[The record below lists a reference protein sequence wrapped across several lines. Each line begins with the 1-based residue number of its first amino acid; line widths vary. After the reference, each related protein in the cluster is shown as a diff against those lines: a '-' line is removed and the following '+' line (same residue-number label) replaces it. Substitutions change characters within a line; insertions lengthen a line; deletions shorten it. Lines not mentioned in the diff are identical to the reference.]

1 VNGEN
6 PYDALY
12 RQLDMKNQPFGYSVE
27 YVLWRHRQLK
37 GEIAGYIERPG
48 KILDVGGGMGVMWN
62 FLPGFTQRQDY
73 FNLDCSYEMLKYS
86 PFSNVLAVAEQIPFN
101 EAQFDYVV
109 CSEVLEHVFDKD
121 KVLEECYRVLKPE
134 GLLLLTTPRTN
145 WLRDYKGSI
154 FCIFWVL
161 CRIERKTG
169 IMQGLKRL
177 FSDKR
182 SVDPQVEVPAGVLDI
197 PSDEKWLR
205 QRLEDIGFTVLRQYR
220 SDNHFP
226 FSVGSRQGE
235 SRFWRWF
242 SDRFVDPKRFGH
254 CTVVIA
260 VKRAHS

>member
-1 VNGEN
+1 MDGEN
-6 PYDALY
+6 PYDVLY
-12 RQLDMKNQPFGYSVE
+12 RQINMRDRPFGYSVE

-37 GEIAGYIERPG
+37 GEIAKYIERPG
-48 KILDVGGGMGVMWN
+48 KILDVGGGTGAMWG
-62 FLPGFTQRQDY
+62 FLPDYIQRQDY
-73 FNLDCSYEMLKYS
+73 LNLDCSYEMLKYS
-86 PFSNVLAVAEQIPFN
+86 PFNNVLAVAEGLPFN

-109 CSEVLEHVFDKD
+109 CSEVLEHVSDKD

-145 WLRDYKGSI
+145 WHRDYRRSI

-161 CRIERKTG
+161 YLLEKKIEIIRDLRK
-169 IMQGLKRL
+169 LLSNKRP
-177 FSDKR
+177 
-182 SVDPQVEVPAGVLDI
+182 VNPPIEVPAGVLDI

-226 FSVGSRQGE
+226 FSLGSRQGE

-242 SDRFVDPKRFGH
+242 SDRFVDPKKFGH

-260 VKRAHS
+260 VKSVRS